1 MSLPT
6 GFLEKNRDV
15 LSTDIL
21 ILIHSSKNKFL
32 KEIFNLDLPQ
42 TKLGHGTICQAKS
55 KTGGQIFKVGHLPAT
70 LTHPK
75 SQSQTDTTPETFYS
89 PAVPSVQRVA
99 CAGMKGREGEKYR
112 GKEEKTGV
120 EKEGNR
126 EVGKEGK
133 RGTGRTGG
141 REGSEEGKERR
152 KKGWGRMKGK

>member
-6 GFLEKNRDV
+6 GFVEKNRDV

-42 TKLGHGTICQAKS
+42 TKLGHGTICQL
-55 KTGGQIFKVGHLPAT
+55 KTGSQIFKVGHLPAT

-75 SQSQTDTTPETFYS
+75 SQSQTDITQETFYS
-89 PAVPSVQRVA
+89 PAVPSMQHVA

-120 EKEGNR
+120 EK
-126 EVGKEGK
+126 
-133 RGTGRTGG
+133 RG
-141 REGSEEGKERR
+141 E
-152 KKGWGRMKGK
+152 